1 MQPGRGFNICSPIF
15 AYTMPVIYFNLPL
28 QLEAV
33 LSGHELPTTDLESSI
48 KKNLEMIIMTKF
60 GEHRSDPSYGCEIWD
75 LDFGLIVS
83 PRLWEEKLRQSLLK
97 SIATH
102 EYRINGPD
110 ITVTISDIEKHNS
123 LSKLTEVKKRVQIK
137 VEGLVKK
144 TGESFAFETSLFL
157 SPLSVDR

>member
-1 MQPGRGFNICSPIF
+1 
-15 AYTMPVIYFNLPL
+15 
-28 QLEAV
+28 
-33 LSGHELPTTDLESSI
+33 
-48 KKNLEMIIMTKF
+48 MIIMTKF

-83 PRLWEEKLRQSLLK
+83 PRLWEERLRQSLLK

-102 EYRINGPD
+102 EYRISGPE

-123 LSKLTEVKKRVQIK
+123 ITKLAEIKKRVEIK
-137 VEGLVKK
+137 VDASVKR
-144 TGESFAFETSLFL
+144 TGEAIIFQTSLFL